1 MLALG
6 NVLVRRIGATLVAI
20 LLLVYV
26 AYQVY
31 LSKYTGI
38 VTETAMYSTVSES
51 IDTTGFIVRNERVI
65 TAKVNGVL
73 NYTVDDGERTA
84 AGGVIADIYPTE
96 ENAAARNRI
105 DRIDDELARLS
116 VLENPSDV
124 TTSNPK
130 LIGGQ
135 ISEKVTTILSC
146 IRKGNIS
153 DVEAEK
159 NNLQLLLGQKQ
170 IITGAESAEDYLV
183 HTNALTAERNSLLSS
198 SAGSTGS
205 ITSPASGF
213 FIRSVDGYENAVDVE
228 EIEKLT
234 AADIRELI
242 DGEPEKQT
250 GENVLGKV
258 AMDFNWYV
266 VCNID
271 ENDYVRLDR
280 TTKVTIEMPFAS
292 VEEIPA
298 EIIDVDRDS
307 ESGGAAL
314 ILKCS
319 YMNSDLAAARKEPL
333 RINISKYSGVLIDE
347 SAIHFS
353 DVITTETDEDGNETE
368 TVHYDVKGVYVK
380 YGSRLKF
387 VQVFT
392 DATINGY
399 AICKTKL
406 SDEEREQLVTSRT
419 VQMYDEVVVEGTD
432 LYNGKIL

>member
-1 MLALG
+1 MG

>member
-1 MLALG
+1 MG

-96 ENAAARNRI
+96 EDAAARNRI

>member
-1 MLALG
+1 MG

-96 ENAAARNRI
+96 EDAAARNRI

-242 DGEPEKQT
+242 DGEPEEQT